1 MTVKVLNFFFWMMDL
16 RIVLLNCWKKQHINF
31 YNLILRFR
39 NLLTSFFGFFN
50 FLYYYGP
57 YYLYRPIYL
66 IMKSSEKLCWVYITA
81 GSIEEAKNIGQ
92 KLVEQNLAA
101 CVNLL
106 ENMISIYKW
115 EDKLE
120 EGQEVVMIAK
130 TRKILMPKLIETVNS
145 LHSYD
150 CACILE
156 LPIQGGN
163 PEFLSWIETKTEVTE
178 EK

>member
-1 MTVKVLNFFFWMMDL
+1 M
-16 RIVLLNCWKKQHINF
+16 
-31 YNLILRFR
+31 
-39 NLLTSFFGFFN
+39 
-50 FLYYYGP
+50 
-57 YYLYRPIYL
+57 
-66 IMKSSEKLCWVYITA
+66 TA
-81 GSIEEAKNIGQ
+81 GSIEEAKHIGQ

-120 EGQEVVMIAK
+120 EGQEVVLIVK
-130 TRKILMPKLIETVNS
+130 PRKVLMPKLIGTVNN

-150 CACILE
+150 CPCILE

-163 PEFLSWIETKTEVTE
+163 PEFLSWIETETEVTE

>member
-1 MTVKVLNFFFWMMDL
+1 M
-16 RIVLLNCWKKQHINF
+16 
-31 YNLILRFR
+31 
-39 NLLTSFFGFFN
+39 
-50 FLYYYGP
+50 
-57 YYLYRPIYL
+57 
-66 IMKSSEKLCWVYITA
+66 TA

-130 TRKILMPKLIETVNS
+130 TRKILMPKLIETVNRH
-145 LHSYD
+145 HSYE
-150 CACILE
+150 CPCILE
-156 LPIQGGN
+156 LPVQGGN
-163 PEFLSWIETKTEVTE
+163 PDFLQWIETETDLTE
-178 EK
+178 E